1 MNAQEHIEETLQKFR
16 EIFEKIS
23 GRIEKMKP
31 GEKVLATALA
41 GEVAGEYKMSTA
53 QIYPI
58 FLHLIRGYPG
68 IEQKRG
74 AKGGIIKLGIKESSG
89 VTYRLITPI
98 IEEEDSEISED
109 ALIESF
115 PEEDKTLPIMNT

>member
-1 MNAQEHIEETLQKFR
+1 MNAQEHIEDTLQKFR

-23 GRIEKMKP
+23 AKIERMKP
-31 GEKVLATALA
+31 GEKILATQLA
-41 GEVAGEYKMSTA
+41 GEVAQDYKMSTA

-74 AKGGIIKLGIKESSG
+74 AKGGIFKLGDSKGSG
-89 VTYRLITPI
+89 VSYRVIPVAVD
-98 IEEEDSEISED
+98 EEEDVEISAGED
-109 ALIESF
+109 L
-115 PEEDKTLPIMNT
+115 PEEDKTLPIINT

>member
-1 MNAQEHIEETLQKFR
+1 MSAQKHIEETLQKFR

-23 GRIEKMKP
+23 NRIEKMEP
-31 GEKVLATALA
+31 GQKILATELA
-41 GEVAGEYKMSTA
+41 GEIASEYGMTTA

-74 AKGGIIKLGIKESSG
+74 AKGGIFKLDGKS
-89 VTYRLITPI
+89 YPI
-98 IEEEDSEISED
+98 ATEHVAILQDEPKDNLEEEQNI
-109 ALIESF
+109 
-115 PEEDKTLPIMNT
+115 LPIVNT